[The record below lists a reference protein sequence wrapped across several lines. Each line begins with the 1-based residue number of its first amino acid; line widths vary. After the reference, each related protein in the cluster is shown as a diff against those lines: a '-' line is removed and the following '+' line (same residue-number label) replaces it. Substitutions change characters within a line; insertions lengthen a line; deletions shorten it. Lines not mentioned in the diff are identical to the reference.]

1 MKSCFIIFNLIN
13 HIKRAETFGESVVG
27 MGDEVLTGGG
37 SCSDKANTLFAF
49 FAGVVQAS
57 CEVVRCRFC
66 ALHPLEVILATTL
79 LMFDMIV

>member
-13 HIKRAETFGESVVG
+13 HIKRTETFGESVVG

-37 SCSDKANTLFAF
+37 CCSDKANTLFAF

-57 CEVVRCRFC
+57 CEVVRGRFC
-66 ALHPLEVILATTL
+66 ALPPLEVILATTL